1 MADQVI
7 GRQVQAEFGDRGRG
21 QIPVGLWGLGKPLG
35 FYSELQ
41 VALSHWLGGWYQSL

>member
-1 MADQVI
+1 MAGQVI
-7 GRQVQAEFGDRGRG
+7 GRQVQAELGDRGRG
-21 QIPVGLWGLGKPLG
+21 QVTVSLRGLGKPLG